1 MTASTTTTA
10 AGASCMPSAAVPA
23 NEAEVR
29 RFLAIISNHALAV
42 CAGNG
47 RLQLSRVSP
56 SDNKLRVSGRFT
68 PHDIDGMTACA
79 CEDAAAGYN
88 SYIELR
94 TVRPDLPPSMRGE
107 AADTVEVFG
116 LAQDYDADTGKIAEL
131 PISASLITETSPGNR
146 HNILLTERLP
156 ISDATEIGARMRALG
171 GDHDTG
177 TPTQPYRIAGTPNY
191 AGPTKQKR
199 GRYAVTPTRILEH
212 AGTVYTGEQL
222 RKAFPAAK
230 RKANGDGSGHTG
242 GNGCQRTKWE
252 FLPDDLKNIIRN
264 GAPEGERSD
273 QFHHTVGWLKQ
284 LNWTADDIVVLLERF
299 PNGIAHKYSRH
310 LNREVDRS
318 YEKCDEPPPSEEPKG
333 PLIKSGADFVAG
345 FVPPDYVL
353 VGIVVRR
360 YLYSL
365 TGQTGAGKTAVM
377 LLLAACVAQG
387 KDFAGRI
394 TKKARVL
401 YAAAENPDDVRMRWI
416 ALAELLNFD
425 PSSVEVYFTEGRFN
439 IAQMASR
446 LQSEAEAVGGEFG
459 LVVVDTSPAF
469 FLGDDENNRV
479 QMGAHARMLR
489 SLINVVPGGPAIIA
503 NCHPTK
509 NAASDNLLPA
519 GGGTFLNEVDGN
531 LICAKSDSVSELHW
545 QGKFRG
551 PEFAPM
557 NFLIKTVTVDKVQ
570 DSDGRHLPV
579 ALAEWISDEGRDQ
592 MQRAALQ
599 DEDQVLELIKANP
612 KATIASIATS
622 MGWKYFSGEPNRSRA
637 QRCIEKLL
645 KAKLIT
651 KTRAGHWKPVKK
663 REEEE

>member
-1 MTASTTTTA
+1 MRVR
-10 AGASCMPSAAVPA
+10 GRSC
-23 NEAEVR
+23 
-29 RFLAIISNHALAV
+29 
-42 CAGNG
+42 
-47 RLQLSRVSP
+47 RVQ
-56 SDNKLRVSGRFT
+56 
-68 PHDIDGMTACA
+68 
-79 CEDAAAGYN
+79 
-88 SYIELR
+88 SYIEFR
-94 TVRPDLPPSMRGE
+94 TVRPDLPPSIRGE

-116 LAQDYDADTGKIAEL
+116 LAQDYDADTGKIADL

-177 TPTQPYRIAGTPNY
+177 NPVQPYRISGTPNY
-191 AGPTKQKR
+191 PNLTKQQR
-199 GRYAVTPTRILEH
+199 GRIEVTSTRILEY
-212 AGTVYTGEQL
+212 AGAVYTAEQL
-222 RKAFPAAK
+222 RTAFPAAK
-230 RKANGDGSGHTG
+230 HKANVNGHAS
-242 GNGCQRTKWE
+242 GNGAHQQTEWK
-252 FLPDDLKNIIRN
+252 FLPDSLKDLIRN
-264 GAPEGERSD
+264 GVGEGERSD
-273 QFHHTVGWLKQ
+273 QFHHAVGWLKQ
-284 LNWTADDIVVLLERF
+284 LHWTADDIVELLERF
-299 PNGIAHKYSRH
+299 PNGIAHKYLRH

-365 TGQTGAGKTAVM
+365 TGQTGAGKTAIM

-446 LQSEAEAVGGEFG
+446 LQSEAEAIGGKFG
-459 LVVVDTSPAF
+459 LVIVDTSPAF
-469 FLGDDENNRV
+469 FLGDDENSRA
-479 QMGAHARMLR
+479 QMGVHARMLR

-503 NCHPTK
+503 NCHPIK

-531 LICAKSDSVSELHW
+531 LICAKGDSVSELHW

-557 NFLIKTVTVDKVQ
+557 NFLIKTVTVAKVQ

-592 MQRAALQ
+592 MQVAALR
-599 DEDQVLELIKANP
+599 DEDQVLELIQASP
-612 KATIASIATS
+612 KASIGSIATS

-637 QRCIEKLL
+637 QRCVDKLL

-651 KTRAGHWKPVKK
+651 RTRAGHWKPVKK
-663 REEEE
+663 QERDE